1 MFSHIP
7 AARWGE
13 EEDGGS
19 ESSPWT
25 AGECFI
31 LAGGG
36 SPVLFQAVPRGAG
49 GAEHPPQLRIWRQ
62 RRSRGAGGGLQGC
75 SSSSNKRLRR
85 APSCP
90 GNSGCLPFPQLSP
103 TSAGAPQLLSA
114 RLGQRGLGREG
125 TRRMGM
131 TPWLDRRQQGGLVGR
146 SDTSQA
152 GPQLQGRPH
161 PISSHPTSRAASC
174 ATTCVAPPVA
184 SCVASCIPHRIP
196 CSILQRILQRIP
208 RCILHP
214 TPQPTLLAGQ
224 REPVQEIPSEIPS
237 SLKRAELLG

>member
-1 MFSHIP
+1 M
-7 AARWGE
+7 
-13 EEDGGS
+13 
-19 ESSPWT
+19 
-25 AGECFI
+25 
-31 LAGGG
+31 
-36 SPVLFQAVPRGAG
+36 
-49 GAEHPPQLRIWRQ
+49 
-62 RRSRGAGGGLQGC
+62 QGC

-161 PISSHPTSRAASC
+161 PISSHPASHPAPQPVLHPLLHPALHPASHTASR
-174 ATTCVAPPVA
+174 VA
-184 SCVASCIPHRIP
+184 SCSASCSASHVASCIPRRSP
-196 CSILQRILQRIP
+196 CSSRGSGSRCKRSLRKFPVPSKVQSCLAEGGKSGMAQGAAVLGLFIHRAALSCIYRAGVGNILQLRR
-208 RCILHP
+208 
-214 TPQPTLLAGQ
+214 
-224 REPVQEIPSEIPS
+224 S
-237 SLKRAELLG
+237 

>member
-19 ESSPWT
+19 ESSPRT
-25 AGECFI
+25 AGECII

-49 GAEHPPQLRIWRQ
+49 GAEHPLQLRIWRQ

-75 SSSSNKRLRR
+75 SSSNKRLRR

-114 RLGQRGLGREG
+114 HLGQRGFGREG

-161 PISSHPTSRAASC
+161 PIPC
-174 ATTCVAPPVA
+174 
-184 SCVASCIPHRIP
+184 RIP
-196 CSILQRILQRIP
+196 RCILRHNLCCTPCCIL

-214 TPQPTLLAGQ
+214 TPH
-224 REPVQEIPSEIPS
+224 PV
-237 SLKRAELLG
+237 